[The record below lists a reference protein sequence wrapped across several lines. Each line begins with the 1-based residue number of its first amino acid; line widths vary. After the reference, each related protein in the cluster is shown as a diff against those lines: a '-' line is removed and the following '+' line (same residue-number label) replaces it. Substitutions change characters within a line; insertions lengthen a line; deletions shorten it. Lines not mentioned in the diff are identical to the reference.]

1 MGKLQKVILGT
12 PPKGSD
18 GDPVRVANSKANANV
33 DVLDRQ
39 SALASAPM
47 ITASRTLGEEHIGR
61 RVSINIAAG
70 GTIKLRKAALCEPDS
85 IVWLVNVGTKRVLL
99 APDDGSGDSVPL
111 SGLGAG
117 EAVALDADGVNTWRV
132 LVRGRPS
139 SDDESV
145 VGKLSAG
152 SLAVAGV
159 GTFDVRPTFAGKTP
173 WDSGNL
179 NPGNYAT
186 VNTFQILSARKR
198 INASQATGEW
208 GDQTFVVESDLAQT
222 GIGFRAST
230 GALVLRYNNSNAS
243 LECVSWNSGAY
254 APMVAS
260 SFNVPS
266 DYRLK
271 NVIGEIV
278 DPIERVRRF
287 KPVMAEYKA
296 APGAAYPMFIAHVLQ
311 KAASHA
317 VSGEKD
323 AVTADGTPIHQV
335 VDYSKVTPDL
345 AAAIIALADELDNL
359 KRNLSIL
366 EAPVRV

>member
-39 SALASAPM
+39 SALVSAPM

-70 GTIKLRKAALCEPDS
+70 GTIKLRKASLCEPDS

-99 APDDGSGDSVPL
+99 APDDGSGDSVPV

-117 EAVALDADGVNTWRV
+117 EAVALDADGVNAWRV
-132 LVRGRPS
+132 LMRGRAS

-145 VGKLSAG
+145 AGKLSVG
-152 SLAVAGV
+152 GLSVAGV
-159 GTFDVRPTFAGKTP
+159 ATFDARPTFAGKTP

-186 VNTFQILSARKR
+186 VNTFQVLVARKR
-198 INASQATGEW
+198 ILANQVTGQW
-208 GDQTFVVESDLAQT
+208 GDQTFVVESDLSHT
-222 GIGFRAST
+222 GIGFRAAN
-230 GALVLRYNNSNAS
+230 GAMVFRYNFDNSS
-243 LECVSWNSGAY
+243 FECVSWDSGGFGPIA
-254 APMVAS
+254 AS
-260 SFNVPS
+260 AFNVVS

-278 DPIERVRRF
+278 DPIERVRKF
-287 KPVMAEYKA
+287 QPVMAEYKA
-296 APGAAYPMFIAHVLQ
+296 NPGNAYPMFIAHVLQ
-311 KAASHA
+311 KTAPHA

-323 AVTADGTPIHQV
+323 AVTAEGKPINQV

-345 AAAIIALADELDNL
+345 AAAIIALADELDAV
-359 KRNLSIL
+359 KRRMSIL
-366 EAPVRV
+366 EQPAHT